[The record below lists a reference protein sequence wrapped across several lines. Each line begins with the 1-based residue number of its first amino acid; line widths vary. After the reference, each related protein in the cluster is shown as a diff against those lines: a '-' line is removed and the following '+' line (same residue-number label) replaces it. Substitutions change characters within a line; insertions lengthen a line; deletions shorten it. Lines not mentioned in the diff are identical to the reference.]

1 MTFPLTDRP
10 LRIGVTGLNAR
21 PDNPG
26 PGLAVARCL
35 KASDRF
41 QSWVVGFGY
50 DALDA
55 GLYLDD
61 YCDAG
66 YLLPYPSAGEEAL
79 IERLQQIQ
87 KNEQLDILIP
97 CLDAELMSFIRIRP
111 ELNDMGIRTLLPNRD
126 QLRMCNKDRLGELAE
141 MAGIASPRSQNITH
155 ASFFET
161 CHEQG
166 WYYPLVVKGLFY
178 DAEVVQTAAQGVAA
192 FHRIAAS
199 WGLPIVVQKY
209 ISDMEEINL
218 TAIGDGQGRI
228 LAPVMMA
235 KRAITDK
242 GKAWAGMS
250 ITDERL
256 LEIAHTIVQTVRWP
270 GPLEVEVMRRSDGE
284 YLLVEINPRFPAW
297 IYLSEG
303 VGRNLP
309 AILAA
314 LIAGHKP
321 ADFPPPQAGVLF
333 IRHALE
339 EIVPLKAFESM
350 IISGGWT
357 ANDGKRSE

>member
-1 MTFPLTDRP
+1 MSPPLTGRP

-35 KASDRF
+35 KATGHF
-41 QSWVVGFGY
+41 QSRVVGFGY

-55 GLYLDD
+55 GLYLGD

-66 YLLPYPSAGEEAL
+66 YLLPYPSAGEEVL
-79 IERLQQIQ
+79 IERLRDIQ
-87 KNEQLDILIP
+87 ERERLDMVIP

-111 ELNDMGIRTLLPNRD
+111 ELTEMGIRTLLPNRD
-126 QLRMCNKDRLGELAE
+126 QLRMCNKDRLMELAE

-155 ASFFET
+155 AGFFET
-161 CHEQG
+161 CHRQG
-166 WYYPLVVKGLFY
+166 WTYPLVVKGLFY
-178 DAEVVQTAAQGVAA
+178 DAEVVRTPAHGIAA

-199 WGLPIVVQKY
+199 WGLPIVVQSC
-209 ISDMEEINL
+209 IDDMEEINL
-218 TAIGDGQGRI
+218 TAIGDGRGHL

-235 KRAITDK
+235 KRALTDK

-250 ITDERL
+250 IIDERL
-256 LEIAHTIVQTVRWP
+256 LEIAHGIVQTVRWS
-270 GPLEVEVMRRSDGE
+270 GPLEVEVMRRRNGD

-297 IYLSEG
+297 IHLSHG

-309 AILAA
+309 AALAA
-314 LIAGHKP
+314 LIAGLEP
-321 ADFPPPQAGVLF
+321 PEVPPPTGRGAVHPPRPG
-333 IRHALE
+333 RDRSLE
-339 EIVPLKAFESM
+339 GLRIHDHLRGMAE
-350 IISGGWT
+350 
-357 ANDGKRSE
+357 